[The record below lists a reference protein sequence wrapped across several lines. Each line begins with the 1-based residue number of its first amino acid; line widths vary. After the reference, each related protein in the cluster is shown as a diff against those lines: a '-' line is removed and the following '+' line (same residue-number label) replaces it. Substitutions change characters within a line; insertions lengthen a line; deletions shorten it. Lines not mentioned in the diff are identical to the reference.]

1 MTIIPLQNGCRL
13 VEHMSAILLQDAL
26 DKLRVQ
32 LAQHEAAVKTLQ
44 GAMLAMQSKMEDAHL
59 QMPALKVS
67 AIFDITLS
75 TLAHLLPAAP
85 ELDES
90 FS

>member
-1 MTIIPLQNGCRL
+1 
-13 VEHMSAILLQDAL
+13 L

-44 GAMLAMQSKMEDAHL
+44 GAMSAMQSKMEDARL

-67 AIFDITLS
+67 VFQRRRVTSPLMLS
-75 TLAHLLPAAP
+75 TVHEYSGSA
-85 ELDES
+85 
-90 FS
+90 F